1 MLSNIIIL
9 LAILYI
15 INNVNSYTI
24 NRMISSSS
32 SFLSSS
38 LSSSSSIYKK
48 SLKLNMISTVAPSK
62 QARLKVVKNR
72 YEGRGDIAGM
82 LDDDNNDDDNYKNFA
97 EADEENSEPPKSGQ
111 TITGTIID
119 MDDNG
124 ALLEI
129 GGKMSGYLPIKEASL
144 ITIKHMNDVFEIGQQ
159 ITAEVIG
166 TLKGMPVISLRSAQ
180 LVTAWGN
187 VLNIRAADTPFE
199 VKVLEVN
206 KGGAICDAMGLKAFL
221 PGSHFQGIPDESLVG
236 TTIKVKFL
244 DVNEDDGK
252 IVISQRRAMTESQTA
267 LKRGEVVAGTVTG
280 LRAYGA
286 FLELDGGVAGLL
298 HISQISYGRVE
309 NPETLF
315 TIGQRCKVMILD
327 FDKAN
332 GRVALSTKV
341 LEPNPGDM
349 LRDMPSVFEK
359 AEESAKKYHERLEAE
374 RLAREAA
381 AKDIVAGLG
390 GAIAD
395 PDSDPLLSVAD
406 SIESILAS
414 VVSDVNKDNAS
425 A

>member
-1 MLSNIIIL
+1 MISSLIIL
-9 LAILYI
+9 ITILVF
-15 INNVNSYTI
+15 INNVVSFTSI
-24 NRMISSSS
+24 MRSTSSSS
-32 SFLSSS
+32 LL
-38 LSSSSSIYKK
+38 LSSSSSSSSNRSKNI
-48 SLKLNMISTVAPSK
+48 LKMVATAPSK
-62 QARLKVVKNR
+62 QANLLKVKNR
-72 YEGRGDIAGM
+72 YEGREDIAGM
-82 LDDDNNDDDNYKNFA
+82 LDNDDDLDSYRNFE
-97 EADEENSEPPKSGQ
+97 EADAENMEPPKTGN

-144 ITIKHMNDVFEIGQQ
+144 ITIKHMSDVFEIGQQ

-187 VLNIRAADTPFE
+187 VLNIRAADTPFD

-206 KGGAICDAMGLKAFL
+206 KGGAICDALGLKAFL
-221 PGSHFQGIPDESLVG
+221 PGSHFLGIPDESLIG

-252 IVISQRRAMTESQTA
+252 IVVSQRRAMTESQSA
-267 LKRGEVVAGTVTG
+267 LKRGEVVQGTITG

-359 AEESAKKYHERLEAE
+359 AEETAKKYHERLEAE

>member
-1 MLSNIIIL
+1 MFSSLIIL
-9 LAILYI
+9 ITILVI
-15 INNVNSYTI
+15 INNVV
-24 NRMISSSS
+24 
-32 SFLSSS
+32 SFTSIMRYSKLLSSCHRPKN
-38 LSSSSSIYKK
+38 I
-48 SLKLNMISTVAPSK
+48 LNMVATAPSK
-62 QARLKVVKNR
+62 QANLLKLKNR
-72 YEGRGDIAGM
+72 YEGREDIAGM
-82 LDDDNNDDDNYKNFA
+82 LDNNDDLDSYRNFE
-97 EADEENSEPPKSGQ
+97 EADAENMQPPKTGNS
-111 TITGTIID
+111 ITGTIID

-144 ITIKHMNDVFEIGQQ
+144 ITIRHMSDVFEIGQQ

-166 TLKGMPVISLRSAQ
+166 TLRGMPVISLRSAQ

-187 VLNIRAADTPFE
+187 ILNIRAADTPLD

-206 KGGAICDAMGLKAFL
+206 KGGAICDTMGLKAFL
-221 PGSHFQGIPDESLVG
+221 PGSHFLGIPDESLVG
-236 TTIKVKFL
+236 STIKVKFL

-252 IVISQRRAMTESQTA
+252 IVVSQRRAMTESQSA
-267 LKRGEVVAGTVTG
+267 LKRGEVVQGTITG

-349 LRDMPSVFEK
+349 LRDMPSVFEN
-359 AEESAKKYHERLEAE
+359 AEETAKKYHERLEAE

-395 PDSDPLLSVAD
+395 PDRDPLLSVAD

-414 VVSDVNKDNAS
+414 VVSDVNKENSS

>member
-1 MLSNIIIL
+1 MISSLIIL
-9 LAILYI
+9 ITILVF
-15 INNVNSYTI
+15 INNVVSFTSI
-24 NRMISSSS
+24 MRSTSSSS
-32 SFLSSS
+32 LL
-38 LSSSSSIYKK
+38 LSSSSSNRSKNI
-48 SLKLNMISTVAPSK
+48 LKMVATAPSK
-62 QARLKVVKNR
+62 QANLLKVKNR
-72 YEGRGDIAGM
+72 YEGREDIAGM
-82 LDDDNNDDDNYKNFA
+82 LDNDDDLDSYRNFE
-97 EADEENSEPPKSGQ
+97 EADAENMEPPKTGN

-144 ITIKHMNDVFEIGQQ
+144 ITIKHMSDVFEIGQQ

-187 VLNIRAADTPFE
+187 VLNIRAADTPFD

-206 KGGAICDAMGLKAFL
+206 KGGAICDTMGLKAFL
-221 PGSHFQGIPDESLVG
+221 PGSHFLGIPDESLVG
-236 TTIKVKFL
+236 STIKVKLL

-252 IVISQRRAMTESQTA
+252 IVISQRRAMTESQSA
-267 LKRGEVVAGTVTG
+267 LKRGEVVQGTITG

-359 AEESAKKYHERLEAE
+359 AEQTAKKYHERLEAE
-374 RLAREAA
+374 RVAREAA

-395 PDSDPLLSVAD
+395 PDRDPLLSVAD

-414 VVSDVNKDNAS
+414 VVSDVNKENSS

>member
-1 MLSNIIIL
+1 
-9 LAILYI
+9 
-15 INNVNSYTI
+15 
-24 NRMISSSS
+24 MISSSS
-32 SFLSSS
+32 SFLSS
-38 LSSSSSIYKK
+38 SSSSSIYKK
-48 SLKLNMISTVAPSK
+48 SLKLNMIATVAPSK

-82 LDDDNNDDDNYKNFA
+82 LDEDNNDDDNYKNFA
-97 EADEENSEPPKSGQ
+97 EADEENTEPPKSGQ

-267 LKRGEVVAGTVTG
+267 LKRGEVVGGTVTG

-349 LRDMPSVFEK
+349 LRDMPSVFDK
-359 AEESAKKYHERLEAE
+359 AEETAKKYHERLEAE

>member
-1 MLSNIIIL
+1 
-9 LAILYI
+9 
-15 INNVNSYTI
+15 
-24 NRMISSSS
+24 MIA
-32 SFLSSS
+32 
-38 LSSSSSIYKK
+38 
-48 SLKLNMISTVAPSK
+48 TVAPSK

-82 LDDDNNDDDNYKNFA
+82 LDEDNNDDDNYKNFA
-97 EADEENSEPPKSGQ
+97 EADEENTEPPKSGQ

-221 PGSHFQGIPDESLVG
+221 PGSHFQGIPDESLIG
-236 TTIKVKFL
+236 QTIKVKFL

-267 LKRGEVVAGTVTG
+267 LKRGEVVGGTVTG

-390 GAIAD
+390 GAISD

>member
-9 LAILYI
+9 LAILLLV
-15 INNVNSYTI
+15 NNAISYSI

-32 SFLSSS
+32 SSI
-38 LSSSSSIYKK
+38 SSIYRR
-48 SLKLNMISTVAPSK
+48 SNIHLNMVATAPSK

-82 LDDDNNDDDNYKNFA
+82 LDESDDDVDSYKNFA
-97 EADEENSEPPKSGQ
+97 EADEENIEPPKAGQ

-144 ITIKHMNDVFEIGQQ
+144 ITIRHMNDVFEIGQQ

-187 VLNIRAADTPFE
+187 VLNVRAADTPFD

-221 PGSHFQGIPDESLVG
+221 PGSHFLGIPDESLIG

-267 LKRGEVVAGTVTG
+267 LKRGEVVQGTVTG

-359 AEESAKKYHERLEAE
+359 ADETAKKYHERLEAE

-414 VVSDVNKDNAS
+414 VVSDVNKDAS

>member
-1 MLSNIIIL
+1 MLSSLIIL
-9 LAILYI
+9 ITFLVL
-15 INNVNSYTI
+15 INNVVSFTSI
-24 NRMISSSS
+24 MKSSSS
-32 SFLSSS
+32 SLSCYRSKN
-38 LSSSSSIYKK
+38 I
-48 SLKLNMISTVAPSK
+48 LNMVATAPSK
-62 QARLKVVKNR
+62 QANLLKVKNR
-72 YEGRGDIAGM
+72 YEGREDIAGM
-82 LDDDNNDDDNYKNFA
+82 LDNDDDLDSYRNFE
-97 EADEENSEPPKSGQ
+97 EADAENTEPPKTGN

-144 ITIKHMNDVFEIGQQ
+144 ITIKHMRDVFEIGQQ

-187 VLNIRAADTPFE
+187 VLNIRAADTPFD

-221 PGSHFQGIPDESLVG
+221 PGSHFLGIPDESLIG

-252 IVISQRRAMTESQTA
+252 IVVSQRRAMTESQTA
-267 LKRGEVVAGTVTG
+267 LKRGEVVQGTITG

-349 LRDMPSVFEK
+349 LRDMPSVFDK
-359 AEESAKKYHERLEAE
+359 AEETAKKYHERLEAE

-414 VVSDVNKDNAS
+414 VVSDVNKDNSS